1 MAERGP
7 DVLKM
12 TGRNPETVRFGP
24 FRFLP
29 GDGLWRDGRPVPLP
43 PRAIGVLTTLVAS
56 PGAVVSK
63 KALMDAVWPDTFVTE
78 SSLLEAIGLVRDIL
92 GDDRKHPIYIQ
103 TVHRR
108 GYRFI
113 GDIGAGDTDAAGET
127 DETREAGETADV
139 SRADAMR
146 PILVA
151 SAAYAITTICVAI
164 VFAVFGHDRRE
175 PVTALESNAAP
186 RFAISHSGELVY
198 VSSAGA
204 QIIPSWTPGG
214 LEIAFAFSKTGPFN
228 LLMTLPGGDGTPLLA
243 SPGRQFPT
251 SWSADHNQL
260 AFTEY
265 QPMTGADIWVVDL
278 RTGAR
283 RPLARTWF
291 DETWARFS
299 PDGRWIAYMS
309 NESGR
314 WDVYVQPADGQG
326 RRIRVSSN
334 GGVWPSWSSDSGT
347 IFFNAADATLASAIS
362 KLPMLAA
369 ADPVIVR
376 QGGARAAGRAE
387 LRIVLEW
394 FSELAK
400 PQRTLRPP
408 S

>member
-1 MAERGP
+1 MI
-7 DVLKM
+7 
-12 TGRNPETVRFGP
+12 GRNPESCEFGG
-24 FRFLP
+24 FCFVP
-29 GDGLWRDGRPVPLP
+29 GDGLWRDGRSIALP
-43 PRAIGVLTTLVAS
+43 PRAIGVLTTLLES
-56 PGAVVSK
+56 PGTVVSK

-78 SSLLEAIGLVRDIL
+78 SSLLEAIGLLRDVL

-113 GDIGAGDTDAAGET
+113 GITAAPAPQAPKAPEAP
-127 DETREAGETADV
+127 DRREAL
-139 SRADAMR
+139 R

-175 PVTALESNAAP
+175 PVIALESNAAP
-186 RFAISHSGELVY
+186 RFAISHSGALVY
-198 VSSAGA
+198 VSSSGTET
-204 QIIPSWTPGG
+204 IPSWTPSG
-214 LEIAFAFSKTGPFN
+214 LEIAFAFSKAGPFN
-228 LLMTLPGGDGTPLLA
+228 LLMTPPGIDGTPLLA

-251 SWSADHNQL
+251 SWSADNNQL

-265 QPMTGADIWVVDL
+265 QPMTGADIWVIDL
-278 RTGAR
+278 RTRTR
-283 RPLARTWF
+283 RPFARTWF

-314 WDVYVQPADGQG
+314 WDVYVRSADGEG
-326 RRIRVSSN
+326 PRIRVSAN
-334 GGVWPSWSSDSGT
+334 GGVWPSWSNDGDQV
-347 IFFNAADATLASAIS
+347 FFNAGHATMASAIIDR
-362 KLPMLAA
+362 PVLAA
-369 ADPVIVR
+369 ADPVIVHE
-376 QGGARAAGRAE
+376 GARDTGRAE
-387 LRIVLEW
+387 LRVVLDW

-400 PQRTLRPP
+400 SQRTPRPQ